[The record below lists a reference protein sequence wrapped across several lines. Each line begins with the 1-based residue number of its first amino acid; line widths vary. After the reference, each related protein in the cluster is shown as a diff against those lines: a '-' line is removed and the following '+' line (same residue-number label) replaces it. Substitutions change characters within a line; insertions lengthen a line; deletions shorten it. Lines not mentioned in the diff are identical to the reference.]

1 MEKSYIIDKVITIG
15 MLITIIGV
23 VISPWIIN
31 PGFESFQI
39 SDWMIS
45 YHDGF
50 IRRGLAGSILFFI
63 HNNFINI
70 SPIYTVLLL
79 DTVSFIVFLCII
91 INIFRIHKW
100 SLATALFPI
109 ASCMA
114 TLAEYR
120 RDFMMLCL
128 CYITYVYFF
137 NFLKK
142 KHIKYLLLSIIM
154 MSISIL
160 LYEPIFFVLI
170 PIMIMQYWYSINYKY
185 IKKIIYISTIFLMP
199 ILCMFLSCIY
209 NGTIQQA
216 NSIWNSWLPI
226 IRPFMDNEIKEN
238 AMAFDFLQYNIIEIF
253 KYHITINFGTTL
265 LEFTASIIVLIFVFL
280 CVYYLC
286 TNIPIIKEDK
296 NIHLYNYNKQIGN
309 ILLFQLI
316 IQIPLFSILSCDYGR
331 NIPFGIFTTLFI
343 YHLSNTH
350 KITIYVIPMIERL
363 NNSIDNMIKRMNILK
378 YYPMYCIIMLLFP
391 LRIWSTPYIYDNIIY
406 HLFIRLNKYI
416 LY

>member
-1 MEKSYIIDKVITIG
+1 MDKSYILERIITSGMFITI
-15 MLITIIGV
+15 LGV
-23 VISPWIIN
+23 VISPWLIN
-31 PGFESFQI
+31 PNFESFQI

-45 YHDGF
+45 YQDGF
-50 IRRGLAGSILFFI
+50 IRRGLAGSILYYL
-63 HNNFINI
+63 HNNIIDI
-70 SPIYTVLLL
+70 SPIYTILLI
-79 DTVSFIVFLCII
+79 DTVVFISFLCII
-91 INIFRIHKW
+91 INIFRKHKW

-109 ASCMA
+109 ATCMA

-120 RDFMMLCL
+120 RDYMMLCL
-128 CYITYVYFF
+128 CYVTYICFF
-137 NFLKK
+137 NFIKK

-160 LYEPIFFVLI
+160 FYEPIFFVLI
-170 PIMIMQYWYSINYKY
+170 PLLLIQYWYSVNNKY
-185 IKKIIYISTIFLMP
+185 HNKIIYTITIFFVP
-199 ILCMFLSCIY
+199 TLCMILSCIY
-209 NGTIQQA
+209 NGTNQQA
-216 NSIWNSWLPI
+216 NSIWDSWLPI

-238 AMAFDFLQYNIIEIF
+238 AMAFDFLEYNIIEVF

-296 NIHLYNYNKQIGN
+296 NIHLYNYNKQIGK

-316 IQIPLFSILSCDYGR
+316 IQIPLLSILSCDYGR
-331 NIPFGIFTTLFI
+331 NIPFSIFTTLFI

-350 KITIYVIPMIERL
+350 KITIYVTPIIERL
-363 NNSIDNMIKRMNILK
+363 NNSINNMIKRMNILN

-391 LRIWSTPYIYDNIIY
+391 LRIWSTPYIYDNTIY